1 MKSKALKP
9 LFLFDID
16 GTLLRRAGP
25 HHRMA
30 LEHAASRHAQRP
42 VSAEGVPVAGMLDR
56 DILRLMLRASGVA
69 EKRIEQWMPA
79 IVADAQRHY
88 PRICPDL
95 RHRVCDGMRPFLG
108 RLERRGIRAGLVTG
122 NLSRIG
128 WHKMRMAGLREYFS
142 FGAFAEM
149 GRTRSELAAMAIA
162 AARRRGWVDEGAP
175 VYLVGD
181 HLNDIRAARDN
192 GIHIISVTTGPMTR
206 EELSAFS
213 PDFLL
218 DDIRTLPSEII
229 EI

>member
-1 MKSKALKP
+1 
-9 LFLFDID
+9 
-16 GTLLRRAGP
+16 
-25 HHRMA
+25 
-30 LEHAASRHAQRP
+30 
-42 VSAEGVPVAGMLDR
+42 MLDR